1 MDFLENIKVAL
12 ASIRTNLMRTVITCL
27 IISVGIMALVGILT
41 AIDGIKS
48 SISQNFSSMGAN
60 TFSIRNS
67 VNNFRVRGRGD
78 QAENPLIS
86 YREAIAFKEKFDNV
100 NVVSVSLNASMGATA
115 AYKSEKTNPNV
126 TVIGMDDNYLQ
137 TAGYVV
143 EQGRNFSNTELSFG
157 SDVALI
163 GKEIKENLFKNNE
176 DPIGKTISISGTRYK
191 IVGLLK
197 SKGSS
202 LAMSGD
208 RVVYIPIVN
217 ARKHF
222 GSPNANYIINVA
234 VPSVEVIDDAI
245 YEAVGQFRQ
254 VRELRL
260 SEDND
265 FGIQKSDS
273 LANKLIDFIGIITL
287 SAIVI
292 AFITLLGAA
301 VGLMNIMLVSVTE
314 RTREI
319 GTRKALG
326 AKVSTIRKQ
335 FLFEAVVVCVLGG
348 LGGIILGI
356 AMGNGVSIL
365 VGGGFIIPWAWITLG
380 ITICVVVG
388 LTAGLYPAIKASK
401 LDPIEALRFE

>member
-12 ASIRTNLMRTVITCL
+12 SSVRSNLLRTVITCL

-41 AIDGIKS
+41 AIDGINS

-67 VNNFRVRGRGD
+67 INNFRVHGRGA
-78 QAENPLIS
+78 QKENPLIT
-86 YREAIAFKEKFDNV
+86 YREAEAFKDKFDGA
-100 NVVSVSLNASMGATA
+100 NVVSVSVNASVGATA

-126 TVIGMDDNYLQ
+126 LVLGIDDNYLQ
-137 TAGYVV
+137 TAGYQV
-143 EQGRNFSNTELSFG
+143 ENGRNFSNTELTFG

-163 GKEIKENLFKNNE
+163 GKEIKENLFKASE
-176 DPIGKTISISGTRYK
+176 DPIGKSVSINGIRYK

-202 LAMSGD
+202 IAMSGD

-222 GSPNANYIINVA
+222 GSPNANFIINVA
-234 VPSVEVIDDAI
+234 VPDVAFIDDAI

-254 VRELRL
+254 VRGLRL
-260 SEDND
+260 DEDVD

-273 LANKLIDFIGIITL
+273 LATNLIDNLQYIRL
-287 SAIVI
+287 AAIFI

-301 VGLMNIMLVSVTE
+301 IGLMNIMLVSVTE

-335 FLFEAVVVCVLGG
+335 FLFEAVVVCVMGG

-356 AMGNGVSIL
+356 AMGNGVSML
-365 VGGGFIIPWAWITLG
+365 VGGGFIIPWAWMMLG
-380 ITICVVVG
+380 ISICVVVG
-388 LTAGLYPAIKASK
+388 LTAGLYPALKASK